1 MSLRISMRKAVA
13 SVVATAVIL
22 MGCGGE
28 SAESMLASARNYLE
42 KHDDKAAVIQLKN
55 ALQSNPNL
63 AEARFL
69 LGRVLLESG
78 DPVAAEVELRKAKG
92 LNFPA
97 DQVIPELAR
106 TQLLLGQPKRLV
118 DEYSDTKLGTPDAS
132 ADLQSSLGLA
142 YLTLG
147 KVDDAERNLAAAL
160 ATVSGYG
167 PAVVG
172 QARIKAS
179 KRDFSAALALLDDVL
194 AKSPRLVD
202 GWQLKGDVLY
212 AMGDHPGSTVAY
224 TKALEVKPDHLPAQ
238 AALISRYLE
247 DGKLDDADKQLQQ
260 MKKFAP
266 RNPQT
271 TYLQAL
277 LAYRQKNLKTARENI
292 QQFLKFL
299 PDSTLGLQ
307 LAGLI
312 EYDMKS
318 YLLAE
323 TYLLKALPNSPEL
336 GSARRVLIMTYL
348 NSNQPAKAMSIL
360 QPILSKI
367 ADDSNML
374 NVAGEVF
381 MQTGDVEKAETYFKK
396 SSELD
401 PTNAGKKTSLA
412 LSHLASGQTEVAY
425 RELEAIAS
433 SENDIKAD
441 MALFSSYLSKKR
453 FDQALKVIDG
463 IDKKQADSPL
473 VPHLRGLVKLGQG
486 DVSGA
491 RTYFENALQKKPDY
505 YPAVAG
511 LANLDIAD
519 KKPELA
525 RQRFEKAVAADPK
538 NVQALLALAGLK
550 ARLGA
555 RVEDVVDLL
564 GKAIASNPSEAQ
576 ARLALIDYYL
586 SIKNTEKALA
596 AAQEAAS
603 TLPTHPEVLDA
614 LGRTQQAAQDFN
626 QSLLTYGKLAG
637 LLPNSPQPYLRMAD
651 THLAAKDKEAAL
663 QSLQKALSVKPDSIE
678 AQKAIVLLHLDGGRT
693 AEALKVAREMQKQR
707 PKDAVGYVVE
717 GDIRGYGKSWNEAAT
732 AYRSGLK
739 VSDATELAVKLHG
752 ALSAGSGQAEADKF
766 AASWM
771 SSHAKDSGFR
781 MYLAENAGLR
791 GDFASAIKQY
801 QILLDAQP
809 DNAVVLNNLAWASAQ
824 NKDPKAL
831 EYAERANTLVP
842 NQPEYMD
849 TLGVLLAE
857 KGDAAQGVAL
867 LKKAL
872 ALAPQ
877 RAAIRLNLARALI
890 KNGESAAAKI
900 ELLELEKLGDKFP
913 GQKEVEKLMNGL

>member
-1 MSLRISMRKAVA
+1 MHKAAA
-13 SVVATAVIL
+13 SVVAAALIL
-22 MGCGGE
+22 LGCGGE
-28 SAESMLASARNYLE
+28 SAESMLASARNYLD
-42 KHDDKAAVIQLKN
+42 KRDDKAAVIQLKN

-69 LGRVLLESG
+69 LGRVLLEGG
-78 DPVAAEVELRKAKG
+78 DPVSAEVELRKAKG

-97 DQVIPELAR
+97 DQVVPELAR

-118 DEYSDTKLGTPDAS
+118 DEYSNTRLGTPEAS

-142 YLTLG
+142 YLMLG
-147 KVDDAERNLAAAL
+147 KVDDAERTLAAAL
-160 ATVSGYG
+160 DTVAGYG

-179 KRDFSAALALLDDVL
+179 KRDFPAALALLDDAL

-212 AMGDHPGSTVAY
+212 AMGDQPGSTVAY
-224 TKALEVKPDHLPAQ
+224 TKALEIKPDHLPAQ

-247 DGKLDDADKQLQQ
+247 EGKLEDADKRLQQ

-277 LAYRQKNLKTARENI
+277 LAYRQKNLKSARESI

-312 EYDMKS
+312 EYDLKS
-318 YLLAE
+318 YVMAE

-348 NSNQPAKAMSIL
+348 NSNQPAKAMSVL
-360 QPILSKI
+360 QPILGKI
-367 ADDSNML
+367 ADNSNML

-381 MQTGDVEKAETYFKK
+381 MQNGDVEKAEAYFKK

-401 PTNAGKKTSLA
+401 PSNASKKTSLA
-412 LSHLASGQTEVAY
+412 LSRLASGQNEAAY
-425 RELEAIAS
+425 RELEAIAA
-433 SENDIKAD
+433 SETSIKAD
-441 MALFSSYLSKKR
+441 MALFSTYLSKKD

-463 IDKKQADSPL
+463 IEKKQADSPL

-491 RTYFENALQKKPDY
+491 RISFENALQKKSDY

-511 LANLDIAD
+511 LANLDIAER
-519 KKPELA
+519 KPDLA
-525 RQRFEKAVAADPK
+525 RQRFEKVVAADPK

-550 ARLGA
+550 ARTGA
-555 RVEDVVDLL
+555 KPEEVVDLL
-564 GKAIASNPSEAQ
+564 GKAIAANPTEAQ

-596 AAQEAAS
+596 AAQEAESA
-603 TLPTHPEVLDA
+603 LPSRPEVLEA
-614 LGRTQQAAQDFN
+614 LGRAQQSAQDFN
-626 QSLLTYGKLAG
+626 QALLTYGKLAG
-637 LLPNSPQPYLRMAD
+637 LLPNSPQPYMRMAD
-651 THLAAKDKEAAL
+651 AHLAAKDKVAAL
-663 QSLQKALSVKPDSIE
+663 QSLQKALLVKPDSIE

-693 AEALKVAREMQKQR
+693 AEALKVAREIQRQR
-707 PKDAVGYVVE
+707 PKEAVGYVVE
-717 GDIRGYGKSWNEAAT
+717 GDILAYGKSWNEAVA
-732 AYRSGLK
+732 AYRSALK
-739 VSDATELAVKLHG
+739 VSDATEISVKLHG
-752 ALSAGSGQAEADKF
+752 ALSAGPGAAEADKF
-766 AASWM
+766 AATWLSG
-771 SSHAKDSGFR
+771 HTKDSGFR
-781 MYLAENAGLR
+781 MYLAENASLR

-801 QILLDAQP
+801 RILLDAQP
-809 DNAVVLNNLAWASAQ
+809 DNAVVLNNLAWVSAQ
-824 NKDPKAL
+824 NKDPKAI

-842 NQPEYMD
+842 DRPEYMD

-857 KGDAAQGVAL
+857 KGDTAQGVAL

-890 KNGESAAAKI
+890 KNGDTAEAKN
-900 ELLELEKLGDKFP
+900 ELLELAKLGDKFP
-913 GQKEVEKLMNGL
+913 GQKEVEKLINGL